1 MWPFPDFLTFLFRF
15 SKIVIICRKCQM
27 GKINRW
33 WQRED
38 NVRDVMLLVQRLTP
52 LNNIWFH
59 LSLTNK
65 TSLVYKFS
73 FRWRGHKDAN
83 DDHVHEEG
91 VEGVGDDCFL
101 VTERLS
107 DWWHRHFRDCLEWIV
122 SRISDISHHHESYFT
137 LRKSSSRTEPP
148 LTSCPRAYTAM
159 PWSRFTSCA
168 QL

>member
-1 MWPFPDFLTFLFRF
+1 
-15 SKIVIICRKCQM
+15 M

-33 WQRED
+33 WQRGD

-148 LTSCPRAYTAM
+148 LTGYK
-159 PWSRFTSCA
+159 SRIHNHARWRLYKLTVSAICSVHCWLL
-168 QL
+168 QGEV